1 MRRTVSSRLAFLMN
15 ENIMRK
21 LRVLAKEITRLFR
34 LSDGGSGQTGRYF
47 LQVLFLAAAYVFSGW
62 LGSLLAVPPGY
73 ASAVFPAAGV
83 ALAALL
89 LYGAPLAPGCGSAR
103 SQ

>member
-1 MRRTVSSRLAFLMN
+1 MN

-21 LRVLAKEITRLFR
+21 LRVLAEEITRFFR
-34 LSDGGSGQTGRYF
+34 LSDKGSGQTVRRF

-73 ASAVFPAAGV
+73 ATAVFPV
-83 ALAALL
+83 
-89 LYGAPLAPGCGSAR
+89 AR